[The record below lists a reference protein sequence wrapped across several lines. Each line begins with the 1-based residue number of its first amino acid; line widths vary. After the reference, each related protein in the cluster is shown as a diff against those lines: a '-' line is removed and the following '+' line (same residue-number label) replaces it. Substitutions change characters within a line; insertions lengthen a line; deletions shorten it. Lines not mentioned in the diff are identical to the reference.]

1 MKRKIWSAMN
11 SKTMGNGLKFILF
24 VLLGCML
31 SGNMIGCVPGGR
43 GEYVAKQN
51 RKEKEEADKMMKS
64 IMEALE
70 EEDKDALK
78 ELFSDYALENA
89 ETLDENI
96 DELIN
101 FFPGCEDGYKGNVST
116 HRTSDY
122 GEITNVI
129 MAKYTVTN
137 GDDTYE
143 LHITFY
149 VENDK
154 KPEKIGLYIIEVMT
168 EEGKPEGFK
177 WRDEEDAPGIY
188 VLE

>member
-1 MKRKIWSAMN
+1 MIICASYE
-11 SKTMGNGLKFILF
+11 KFRRMCF
-24 VLLGCML
+24 
-31 SGNMIGCVPGGR
+31 
-43 GEYVAKQN
+43 GE
-51 RKEKEEADKMMKS
+51 EEADKMMKS

-70 EEDKDALK
+70 KEDKDALK

-129 MAKYTVTN
+129 MSQNIQSPTVMI
-137 GDDTYE
+137 
-143 LHITFY
+143 LMSCI
-149 VENDK
+149 
-154 KPEKIGLYIIEVMT
+154 
-168 EEGKPEGFK
+168 
-177 WRDEEDAPGIY
+177 
-188 VLE
+188 